1 MGVWPR
7 KGAYFLHPL
16 KSRWIFL
23 FPREQKKKFC
33 RVGHAMNC
41 FLLPSLTY
49 ALLVCLFFFLD
60 GRMER
65 KGGTRAE
72 KTFYIFFWVI
82 TPSLFNR
89 TEQEERGRTRRIW
102 ALTLSYNHHIMSF
115 FFQLVGSDFFCASST
130 SSSWHCLVHTCSYFL
145 SLCTAAVFPSSI
157 FFSLLFIL
165 CFSFSCFCLIGFFR
179 WNEMKHGRRR
189 DRILNKQYD
198 LSNLLLL

>member
-1 MGVWPR
+1 MPHATPGLLALIADCVTDYTMCRLLGRGNMGVWPR

-23 FPREQKKKFC
+23 FPREQKKRFC

-49 ALLVCLFFFLD
+49 ALFVCLFFFLD

-89 TEQEERGRTRRIW
+89 TEQEERGQTGRIW
-102 ALTLSYNHHIMSF
+102 ALTLLSYNHHIISF
-115 FFQLVGSDFFCASST
+115 FSSVG
-130 SSSWHCLVHTCSYFL
+130 WL
-145 SLCTAAVFPSSI
+145 
-157 FFSLLFIL
+157 
-165 CFSFSCFCLIGFFR
+165 R
-179 WNEMKHGRRR
+179 
-189 DRILNKQYD
+189 
-198 LSNLLLL
+198 LLLRVVDIIIMALPSTYV